1 MVVQGEEREV
11 AIARENA
18 RRALS
23 WRGIV
28 SGMRIVGSCCLAIWA
43 TCCVSEHV
51 ASAAKLELVVPA
63 YFYPSA
69 GSPWT
74 KLTAAAGKVPIT
86 AIMNPGNGPGTSQ
99 DSNYVSAVNSFRAAG
114 GRVLGYVYS
123 SYGNRAQQT
132 VINDIDNYHA
142 LYNVDGIF
150 VDEMANTG
158 PASRLDYYKGI
169 YNHVKSINASW
180 EVMGNPGT
188 TTLEAYLTWPAA
200 DKLMVQEDVGSA
212 YASYV
217 PSSWN
222 FNHDRSDFVHL
233 VHTEPSSATM
243 LTDLGLAVQRNAGG
257 IFVTDDVLPN
267 PWDTLPTYWTTL
279 VSAVAAINADYNSD
293 GVVDA
298 ADYAVWRNSFGQTG
312 VSLAADGNGDGV
324 VSDADYTIWKNNF
337 GAISVAGS
345 GAAASSTSVPE
356 PASAILLTMAISLLA
371 IFGRAWRR
379 VPEYFADL

>member
-1 MVVQGEEREV
+1 MRH
-11 AIARENA
+11 A
-18 RRALS
+18 
-23 WRGIV
+23 V
-28 SGMRIVGSCCLAIWA
+28 SRSCA
-43 TCCVSEHV
+43 
-51 ASAAKLELVVPA
+51 ASAAKLELIVPA

-69 GSPWT
+69 GSPWS
-74 KLTAAAGKVPIT
+74 KLNAAASKVPIT
-86 AIMNPGNGPGTSQ
+86 AIMNPGNGPGNSQ

-123 SYGNRAQQT
+123 SYGSRNQQT
-132 VINDIDNYHA
+132 VINDIDKYHT

-158 PASRLDYYKGI
+158 PASKLDYYKGI
-169 YNHVKSINASW
+169 YDHVKSINGDW

-188 TTLEAYLTWPAA
+188 TTMESYLTWPAA
-200 DKLMVQEDVGSA
+200 DKLMVQENVGSA

-222 FNHDRSDFVHL
+222 FDYDRSDFVHL

-257 IFVTDDVLPN
+257 IFITDDVLPN
-267 PWDTLPTYWTTL
+267 PWDTLPSYWTTM
-279 VSAVAAINADYNSD
+279 VNAVAAINADYNSD
-293 GVVDA
+293 GIVNT
-298 ADYAVWRNSFGQTG
+298 ADYTIWRDSFGQTG

-324 VSDADYTIWKNNF
+324 VSDADYTVWKNNF

-345 GAAASSTSVPE
+345 GAGASATAAVPE
-356 PASAILLTMAISLLA
+356 PGSGILLLVAIGLLA
-371 IFGRAWRR
+371 ILCCALRRA
-379 VPEYFADL
+379 PGYFADL